1 VVARNQPWVSGGVLT
16 TNDFLG
22 IRSKSGAY
30 DGSQFNA
37 DDDYSHLAETAR
49 NFAAAASTT
58 THHGYESSYDDYQN
72 YGVHSTSGQGQKR
85 GGGYGASG
93 GAFTAYG
100 GYAAAQQGGM
110 ADVQAA
116 SQAAGRGRGRGVG
129 ATRGGSGTTSSTG
142 FKPPQA
148 SATDTSMTYRP
159 KVVGTSAAVG
169 YGSAQPLVQ
178 SAARPLMEYAAAM
191 APPDSYTTVSA
202 QQQQQLYEAYPGYE
216 TADPSAAAYSQA
228 AYYSAAG
235 GQYLTTDAAAVQQ
248 FYSQF

>member
-37 DDDYSHLAETAR
+37 DDDYSQLAETAR

-58 THHGYESSYDDYQN
+58 THGYESSYDDYQN
-72 YGVHSTSGQGQKR
+72 YGVHGASGQGQKR
-85 GGGYGASG
+85 SGY

-100 GYAAAQQGGM
+100 GYAAAQQGGT
-110 ADVQAA
+110 ADVQTA

-129 ATRGGSGTTSSTG
+129 ATRGGSGTASSTG

-148 SATDTSMTYRP
+148 SATDTSMTHRP
-159 KVVGTSAAVG
+159 KVGTSAAVG

-178 SAARPLMEYAAAM
+178 STARPLMEYATAM

-228 AYYSAAG
+228 AYYTAAG

-248 FYSQF
+248 FYSPF